1 MASFDDGETTL
12 IVSVL
17 LSAAAVY
24 MPNNPPAL
32 PPAAGVRVLP
42 VTVYLLSIGKLPP
55 LVMLPTKPPTFVAP
69 DMVLSLTATVGV
81 KLNIGLTAEPTMP
94 PAFVVPA
101 TVILL
106 KSIAPPVM
114 LAPLAMLPTRPP
126 ALPLVL
132 VTLYPFGRVIPLMSS
147 ITPSPLSVPQIKPA
161 SVALV
166 TVVKLSF

>member
-1 MASFDDGETTL
+1 M
-12 IVSVL
+12 
-17 LSAAAVY
+17 
-24 MPNNPPAL
+24 
-32 PPAAGVRVLP
+32 
-42 VTVYLLSIGKLPP
+42 
-55 LVMLPTKPPTFVAP
+55 
-69 DMVLSLTATVGV
+69 LSLTATVGV